1 MVISEPLCDTRW
13 TNCPFQAINFKIIKL
28 QCLLLRYNYDSYQT
42 GKMVGVFL
50 VIYSSVNYTRPLYYI
65 STTSRNE

>member
-1 MVISEPLCDTRW
+1 
-13 TNCPFQAINFKIIKL
+13 
-28 QCLLLRYNYDSYQT
+28 
-42 GKMVGVFL
+42 VFL

>member
-1 MVISEPLCDTRW
+1 L
-13 TNCPFQAINFKIIKL
+13 
-28 QCLLLRYNYDSYQT
+28 
-42 GKMVGVFL
+42 FL